1 LRKINFLGQL
11 FQLLLTKMAIIEQR
25 ISGIADATGN
35 ILTMLGGAGVGEVQ
49 LPEDV
54 VLPLQSLEKLTALEN
69 LLKDDKEVKKKLVKN
84 FFKYFTCIISNLS
97 TR

>member
-1 LRKINFLGQL
+1 
-11 FQLLLTKMAIIEQR
+11 MAIIEQR

-69 LLKDDKEVKKKLVKN
+69 LLKDDKEAKKKLVK
-84 FFKYFTCIISNLS
+84 KIVIYFTCIISNLS
-97 TR
+97 TRQI